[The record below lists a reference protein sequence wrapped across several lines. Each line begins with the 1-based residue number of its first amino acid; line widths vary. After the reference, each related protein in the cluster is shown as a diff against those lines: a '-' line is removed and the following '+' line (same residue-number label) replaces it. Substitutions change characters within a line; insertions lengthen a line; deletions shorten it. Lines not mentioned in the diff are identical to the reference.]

1 MRFTLATGVPYQVLL
16 QGLPWRMVPSSE
28 PPTDSDRRLVDCP
41 ACLDERGVNGQQEL
55 THYGHEELTHRGF
68 ARWVTF
74 MRVFPPSARNVST
87 GWGRGH
93 QDRG

>member
-41 ACLDERGVNGQQEL
+41 ACLDERGEPTGEVLVQRPSGTWVREKCDLCAGLRKVDDTALALYLVSPVVVN
-55 THYGHEELTHRGF
+55 T
-68 ARWVTF
+68 
-74 MRVFPPSARNVST
+74 
-87 GWGRGH
+87 
-93 QDRG
+93 